1 MLQLNNTSSSSSSQ
15 KPKTYSWIRLAM
27 VTSLVCGLEFCA
39 SVALSYVPS
48 VLLKAG
54 LLEQHMALIMGL
66 GPFFG
71 FFFCPIIGRLSDN
84 CQSTIG
90 RRKPFILALSLTIL
104 LSLSLIYYSQVL
116 LFNEASSI
124 DQNLITRQKSSV
136 FNLFLLVFA
145 CVLLDFASQ
154 ASFNPIE
161 SLLLDMCQGTDREHT
176 CFTIYSFMNSL
187 GKSINFTLNHHN

>member
-1 MLQLNNTSSSSSSQ
+1 MLQINTTSSSSSLQ

-48 VLLKAG
+48 ILLKAG

-84 CQSTIG
+84 CQSSIG
-90 RRKPFILALSLTIL
+90 RRKPFIVALSLTIL

-116 LFNEASSI
+116 LFNEVST
-124 DQNLITRQKSSV
+124 DQNISGQKSSV

-145 CVLLDFASQ
+145 CVLLDFSSQ

-187 GKSINFTLNHHN
+187 GKLAGFFCFFET

>member
-1 MLQLNNTSSSSSSQ
+1 MSLQAINTIQ
-15 KPKTYSWIRLAM
+15 KPKTYSWLRLAM

-48 VLLKAG
+48 ILLKAG

-71 FFFCPIIGRLSDN
+71 FFFCPIIGRISDN
-84 CQSTIG
+84 CQSPMG
-90 RRKPFILALSLTIL
+90 RRKPFIIALSFIIL

-116 LFNEASSI
+116 LFNDVSMDDTFSPRKSSI
-124 DQNLITRQKSSV
+124 
-136 FNLFLLVFA
+136 FNVFLLVFA
-145 CVLLDFASQ
+145 CVMLDFASQ

-187 GKSINFTLNHHN
+187 GTWAY

>member
-1 MLQLNNTSSSSSSQ
+1 MLQLTTNQ
-15 KPKTYSWIRLAM
+15 KPKTYSWLRLAM

-48 VLLKAG
+48 ILLKAG

-71 FFFCPIIGRLSDN
+71 FFFCPIIGRISDN
-84 CQSTIG
+84 CQSRFG
-90 RRKPFILALSLTIL
+90 RRKPFILILSLIIL
-104 LSLSLIYYSQVL
+104 ISLALIYYSQVL
-116 LFNEASSI
+116 LFNDVSMDANI
-124 DQNLITRQKSSV
+124 IMPRKSFV
-136 FNLFLLVFA
+136 NVFLLVFA

-187 GKSINFTLNHHN
+187 GKLSRCCCWFFF

>member
-1 MLQLNNTSSSSSSQ
+1 MSLQAINTIQ
-15 KPKTYSWIRLAM
+15 KPKTYSWLRLAM

-48 VLLKAG
+48 ILLKAG

-71 FFFCPIIGRLSDN
+71 FFFCPIM
-84 CQSTIG
+84 G
-90 RRKPFILALSLTIL
+90 RRKPFIIALSFIIL

-116 LFNEASSI
+116 LFNDVSMDDTFSPRKSSI
-124 DQNLITRQKSSV
+124 
-136 FNLFLLVFA
+136 FNVFLLVFA
-145 CVLLDFASQ
+145 CVMLDFASQ

-187 GKSINFTLNHHN
+187 GTWAY

>member
-1 MLQLNNTSSSSSSQ
+1 MLQLTNTSSH

-48 VLLKAG
+48 ILLKAG
-54 LLEQHMALIMGL
+54 MLDQHMALIMGL

-84 CQSTIG
+84 CQSPIG

-116 LFNEASSI
+116 LFNEASI
-124 DQNLITRQKSSV
+124 DQNMSPKSSSA
-136 FNLFLLVFA
+136 FNLFLLIFA
-145 CVLLDFASQ
+145 CVVLDFSSQ

-187 GKSINFTLNHHN
+187 GKKNFCKF